1 MGFRLKHF
9 EAFCNSSNSIFA
21 AVNLLLLCVYQIVDV
36 ATMSVIHSWATK
48 RMFAR
53 PRNSTDADE
62 CKFDS
67 LPYRFTFCLCTVQ
80 WTLNNAYMP
89 SIFDFNLQRYFAR
102 TLFLF
107 TVPFLSSLPSFRNFF
122 FFLFSSPSSQ
132 KYICSPVEPQY
143 WTWHSTRGR
152 IQTYIP
158 NIDSSQ
164 RVHFI

>member
-122 FFLFSSPSSQ
+122 FSFSHRHHH
-132 KYICSPVEPQY
+132 KNIFVLRLNR
-143 WTWHSTRGR
+143 STERDIVR
-152 IQTYIP
+152 VDEYKHTYQT
-158 NIDSSQ
+158 
-164 RVHFI
+164 

>member
-21 AVNLLLLCVYQIVDV
+21 AVNLLLLCVYRIVDV

-80 WTLNNAYMP
+80 WTTHICRAYLILICSGILP
-89 SIFDFNLQRYFAR
+89 GRSSCSQ
-102 TLFLF
+102 
-107 TVPFLSSLPSFRNFF
+107 FLSSAHYQASVIFF
-122 FFLFSSPSSQ
+122 SPFLIAIITKIYLFSGWTA
-132 KYICSPVEPQY
+132 VLNVTQY
-143 WTWHSTRGR
+143 AWTNTNIHTKHTY
-152 IQTYIP
+152 QT
-158 NIDSSQ
+158 
-164 RVHFI
+164 